1 MKKVQA
7 LVLGIALALVATACG
22 SSQETALEFAEET
35 VERNAAIANDDG
47 LPFPAIDCCIYDIA
61 VDRQGDVWT
70 GGDFSTAGKY
80 TGGLAQYQVPTG
92 STGTLKRLEGV
103 VKKVI
108 SDGRGGYYVAGNLKK
123 YGLSDISNLIHLNSD
138 GTLDTNFRA
147 ETLGDLRDITVGP
160 AVSILGRPLQGQQ
173 LMYSFEAESVRAYD
187 LTSGAL
193 VGNVP
198 LGSQGQA
205 VTPLDVKLTTTSRGL
220 VVAGW
225 FVRNNDQESLAVFVP
240 VTGSIAGSVKFL
252 QGSMLEATG
261 MGSVNAIT
269 THRNL
274 AGNDV
279 VNIGGSF
286 SRIEIVPG
294 LLVGDPKNFVRLAW
308 SNAGIGIGQS
318 PQFLGGAVAAIAIG
332 STGPTMTSYV
342 SGAFTSVINTAGV
355 RTDARSLVS
364 IEDNFVTGAQSIAQ
378 IPGFTD
384 GQYPDVIVPVTPA
397 AGLTGLV
404 LAGEFSEFFRV
415 DNPGLVLAV
424 KNLGVWMKSNLPR
437 WSKPSSRV
445 VTAASG
451 NSGIVVGGWFEVV
464 GEKVN
469 PLLQFNDDGGFG
481 PNTIIQQGPEGT
493 VRSIAVSGNDV
504 IVGGNFSRIR
514 GNIADASGLARYSD
528 AGALKSVIPVV
539 GSPAWGA
546 PEISVVEANGD
557 KVYVGGKFVRVNN
570 VPRNAFATLAATT
583 LSPLANRQ
591 WESISNQ
598 DNFVKDIAIGPDGS
612 KVIIGGGFNTIGG
625 VARPGVAILDEQ
637 SSSLTAF
644 NPRLPSGVT
653 GVGFG
658 MKGDSVLLGTGLGPI
673 SFGLDGRE
681 IRRFNTASLFF
692 DLAQDVLIMKS
703 SGLAFNYNT
712 GARLP
717 NFNTFGISTSA
728 VTIDEQGA
736 WIAGDGYKVGA
747 TTVFGPVRISLKG
760 EVIVSPSADVANR
773 LAQAAQRA
781 EQAQQESTSTGA
793 ATEQPS
799 TTPAE
804 NSSSTD
810 TAGQAAVVENDPPL
824 LPVEDYVDMANTLGL
839 GRVADF
845 NGTVFNYEV
854 AVDGTIRL
862 SESDVSK
869 SPSRDFMVTSLKP
882 GNKTVTV
889 SYIAPITLKSIK
901 VKAYPGGKSLTC
913 SPAKKKSSCTIKGLS
928 ASQRYRFYVEGM
940 IGKKK
945 VTSPKSF
952 SVQPFVSVR
961 RGSTTSLS
969 SLVGKLSGK
978 VTYSVSGGCSLVSS
992 KTRLKAPAN
1001 RTFCKVQ
1008 AVSKGSRGT
1017 TAKSVVVKVG

>member
-61 VDRQGDVWT
+61 VDRQGDVWA

-92 STGTLKRLEGV
+92 STGTLKRLDGV

-108 SDGRGGYYVAGNLKK
+108 SDGRGGYFVAGNLKK
-123 YGLSDISNLIHLNSD
+123 YGLSEISDLIHLNSD
-138 GTLDTNFRA
+138 GTLDTTFIA
-147 ETLGDLRDITVGP
+147 EPLGDVRDIAVGP
-160 AVSILGRPLQGQQ
+160 AVGIFGRPLQGQQ
-173 LMYSFEAESVRAYD
+173 LMYAFEAQSVRAYD
-187 LTSGAL
+187 VTSGSL
-193 VGNVP
+193 IGNVP
-198 LGSQGQA
+198 LGSQGQL
-205 VTPLDVKLTTTSRGL
+205 VIPSDVKLATTSRGL

-225 FVRNNDQESLAVFVP
+225 FERGNDQESLAVFVP

-252 QGSMLEATG
+252 QGSMLETTG
-261 MGSVNAIT
+261 MGSVKAIT
-269 THRNL
+269 VHRNL

-279 VNIGGSF
+279 VNVGGDF

-318 PQFLGGAVAAIAIG
+318 PQFLGGAVQAIAIG

-342 SGAFTSVINTAGV
+342 SGAFTSVINTAGG

-364 IEDNFVTGAQSIAQ
+364 IEDNFVSGAQTITQ

-384 GQYPDVIVPVTPA
+384 GQYPDLIVPVTPA

-404 LAGEFSEFFRV
+404 LAGGFSEFFRV
-415 DNPGLVLAV
+415 SNPGLVLAV
-424 KNLGVWMKSNLPR
+424 KSLGVWVKSNLPR
-437 WSKPSSRV
+437 WSKPNHLV
-445 VTAASG
+445 LTAASG
-451 NSGIVVGGWFEVV
+451 NAGVVVGGWFEVV
-464 GEKVN
+464 GERVN
-469 PLLQFNDDGGFG
+469 SLLQFNEDGGFG

-504 IVGGNFSRIR
+504 IVGGSFSRIR

-528 AGALKSVIPVV
+528 GGVLKSVIPVV

-546 PEISVVEANGD
+546 PEVSVVEAYGD

-570 VPRNAFATLAATT
+570 VPRNAFATLDATT
-583 LSPLANRQ
+583 LSPLANRP
-591 WESISNQ
+591 WEAIANQ
-598 DNFVKDIAIGPDGS
+598 DTIVKDIALSPDGS
-612 KVIIGGGFNTIGG
+612 KVIIGGAFGTIGG
-625 VARPGVAILDEQ
+625 VARSGVAVLDEQ
-637 SSSLTAF
+637 TSSLAAF
-644 NPRLPSGVT
+644 NPRLANGVT

-658 MKGDSVLLGTGLGPI
+658 MKGDSVLVGTGQGPI

-681 IRRFNTASLFF
+681 IRRFNTASNTF
-692 DLAQDVLIMKS
+692 DLAQDVLIMKL
-703 SGLAFNYNT
+703 SGLAFDYNT
-712 GARLP
+712 GALLP
-717 NFNTFGISTSA
+717 NFNTFGLSTRA

-736 WIAGDGYKVGA
+736 WIAGSGFKVGT

-760 EVIVSPSADVANR
+760 EVVLSPSADAANR
-773 LAQAAQRA
+773 LAQAAQRT
-781 EQAQQESTSTGA
+781 EQAQQESSSTGT
-793 ATEQPS
+793 ATEPPSMATSQPS
-799 TTPAE
+799 PV
-804 NSSSTD
+804 D
-810 TAGQAAVVENDPPL
+810 NDPPL
-824 LPVEDYVDMANTLGL
+824 LPVEAYVDLANTLGV

-862 SESDVSK
+862 NESDVSR
-869 SPSRDFMVTSLKP
+869 SPSREFMVTSLKP
-882 GNKTVTV
+882 GNKAVTVTYV
-889 SYIAPITLKSIK
+889 APVTLKNVK

-913 SPAKKKSSCTIKGLS
+913 SPAKKKTSCTIKGLA
-928 ASQRYRFYVEGM
+928 ASQRYRFYVEGL

-992 KTRLKAPAN
+992 KTRVKAPAN

-1017 TAKSVVVKVG
+1017 TVKSVVVRAG